1 MRHNEANNMT
11 LLIPYY
17 MLHFQ
22 ILDKIDSFL
31 KNVSDVVESKK
42 EEPPNLHI
50 ISVLVFFLFRCG
62 FQEKIP

>member
-31 KNVSDVVESKK
+31 KNVSDVLESKK

-50 ISVLVFFLFRCG
+50 ISG
-62 FQEKIP
+62 

>member
-1 MRHNEANNMT
+1 MRHNKANNMT

-31 KNVSDVVESKK
+31 KNVPDVLESKK

-50 ISVLVFFLFRCG
+50 ISG
-62 FQEKIP
+62 